1 MYMCIIT
8 IVIIKKLW
16 LRGRAAVFA
25 HRAVAL
31 LSLVVSIA
39 DVATDAAQ
47 PSGSAASAAQRV
59 IILKC
64 LATGAAQPS
73 GGCVGV
79 ISTGAAQLSG
89 EYVGDA
95 SNALAPEQPERVDVS
110 AAPTQDATPAT
121 YPR

>member
-1 MYMCIIT
+1 MCNIT
-8 IVIIKKLW
+8 VVIIKKLW

-39 DVATDAAQ
+39 DIATDAAQ

-64 LATGAAQPS
+64 LATGAAQRS

-79 ISTGAAQLSG
+79 ISTGAGQPSG
-89 EYVGDA
+89 GCVAVISRG
-95 SNALAPEQPERVDVS
+95 PWPI
-110 AAPTQDATPAT
+110 
-121 YPR
+121 